1 MQNMQQ
7 ICTKIKQ
14 NNSFLVM
21 GHVSPDG
28 DTLGSGMALVLA
40 LISMGK
46 SAVFVVD
53 GVLPDKLQFIA
64 EKNEVYTPLTYPKQA
79 YDCAVAVDVS
89 DLKRLGDMEP
99 VFAGHPNTMVIDHHI
114 TNKGFG
120 DTNLVLPYGATGQII
135 LEMLELMQIPVTKD
149 IANMLY
155 AALSTDTGN
164 FSYENTDGSLL
175 HAAARLR
182 EAGADIPMLIETIYK
197 QRTYPATQL
206 IGEAASRIV
215 LHSEGKIAFT
225 YVTQADFDALQA
237 LPEDTDELINYARE
251 IIGVEVAIF
260 AKEQKENV
268 YKISLRS
275 KQFVDVSLLAAEYGG
290 GGHKRAAGCTVE
302 GSLEQVKQSLI
313 ASAIK
318 HIHSL

>member
-1 MQNMQQ
+1 MQSIEQ

-40 LISMGK
+40 LKSVGK
-46 SAVFVVD
+46 SAIFVVD
-53 GVLPDKLQFIA
+53 GVVPDKLKFVEA
-64 EKNEVYTPLTYPKQA
+64 GDTVYAPDTYPKAA
-79 YDCAVAVDVS
+79 YDMAVAVDVS
-89 DLKRLGDMEP
+89 DATRLGDLKE
-99 VFAGHPNTMVIDHHI
+99 VFVSHPNTMVIDHHI

-120 DTNLVLPYGATGQII
+120 NANMVLPYGATGQII
-135 LEMLELMQIPVTKD
+135 LEILELLQIPLSKE

-164 FSYENTDGSLL
+164 FSYENTDASLL

-182 EAGADIPMLIETIYK
+182 AAGADIPMLTETIYK
-197 QRTYPATQL
+197 QRTFAATQL
-206 IGEAASRIV
+206 IGEAASRIE
-215 LHSEGKIAFT
+215 LSADGKIAFT
-225 YVTQADFDALQA
+225 YVLQADFDALQA

-260 AKEQKENV
+260 AKEQNQNV
-268 YKISLRS
+268 YKVSLRS
-275 KQFVDVSLLAAEYGG
+275 KQYVDVSALAAEFDG
-290 GGHKRAAGCTVE
+290 GGHKRAAGCTIE
-302 GSLEQVKQSLI
+302 GSLAQVKQKLI
-313 ASAIK
+313 DSVIAHMNMA
-318 HIHSL
+318 

>member
-7 ICTKIKQ
+7 ICTRIKE

-40 LISMGK
+40 LKSVGK

-53 GVLPDKLQFIA
+53 GIAPDKLGFINVDG
-64 EKNEVYTPLTYPKQA
+64 EIYTPDNYPKAA
-79 YDCAVAVDVS
+79 YDLVVTVDVS
-89 DLKRLGDMEP
+89 DANRLGDLKE
-99 VFAGHPNTMVIDHHI
+99 VFLASPNTMVIDHHI

-120 DTNLVLPYGATGQII
+120 DANLVLPYGATGQIV
-135 LEMLELMQIPVTKD
+135 LEMLELMQIPISKE

-164 FSYENTDGSLL
+164 FSYENTDASLL

-182 EAGADIPMLIETIYK
+182 ALGADIPMLVETIYK
-197 QRTYPATQL
+197 QRTFAATKL
-206 IGEAASRIV
+206 IGQAVSRII
-215 LHSEGKIAFT
+215 LSEDGKIAFT
-225 YVTQADFDALQA
+225 YVLQTDFDSLQA

-275 KQFVDVSLLAAEYGG
+275 KQYVDVSALAAEFDG

-302 GSLEQVKQSLI
+302 GSLVQIKQKLI
-313 ASAIK
+313 DSATK
-318 HIHSL
+318 HMNMA